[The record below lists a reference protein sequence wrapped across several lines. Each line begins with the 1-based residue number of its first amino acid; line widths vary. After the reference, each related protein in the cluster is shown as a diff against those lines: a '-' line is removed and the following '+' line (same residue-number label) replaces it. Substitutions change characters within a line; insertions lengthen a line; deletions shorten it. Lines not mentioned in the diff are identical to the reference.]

1 MRRAPRRRLSGRQK
15 VLGVKWLGLGVN
27 TYGDK
32 LVLKE
37 RGASNGRDGLAL
49 STTRTDMR
57 RERAVRG
64 ALLPHLNE
72 SKDKSDR

>member
-1 MRRAPRRRLSGRQK
+1 M
-15 VLGVKWLGLGVN
+15 GLGVN

-37 RGASNGRDGLAL
+37 RGESNGRDGLAL
-49 STTRTDMR
+49 STTRNTRTDMR